1 MKLAIGTAQFG
12 LDYGIANLTGR
23 VASEEVRNILKAGYL
38 AGINTL
44 DTAIGYGDS
53 ESELGSIGV
62 QDWDVVSKLPA
73 LPIECVDVNN
83 WVRGQVRESLARL
96 KIPKLSGL
104 LLHRP
109 EELLGERG
117 PYLMAALRNTQEDG
131 LVGKIGVSIYAP
143 EELDR
148 LFQLYKFDLVQ
159 APLNIFDRRIIDSG
173 WALQFKKNNVELH
186 TRSAFLQGLL
196 LMSPENRPKKFNR
209 WLPIWEAWADWLSRS
224 QFSAL
229 EACLS
234 YPSSQ
239 NLVSKVV
246 IGVDSVKQLQ
256 EILSSLRPMP
266 IDLPSWPMLIDPT
279 LINPSQWHKL

>member
-23 VASEEVRNILKAGYL
+23 VASEEVRNILKVAHL

-53 ESELGSIGV
+53 ESKLGSVGL

-73 LPIECVDVNN
+73 LPIECVDVNG
-83 WVRGQVRESLARL
+83 WVSGQVRESLARL
-96 KIPKLSGL
+96 KIPKLNGL

-109 EELLGERG
+109 EELIGKRG
-117 PYLMAALRNTQEDG
+117 PYLIAALLNAKEDG
-131 LVGKIGVSIYAP
+131 LVGKIGVSVYAP

-173 WALQFKKNNVELH
+173 WALQLKKNNVELH

-209 WLPIWEAWADWLSRS
+209 WLTIWEAWADWLSRS

-266 IDLPSWPMLIDPT
+266 IDLPSWSMLIDPT